1 MHKALKMI
9 KKVLDNCMIRLN
21 LMNELI
27 SINRTKLKDQDK
39 RIKSLEFMIDKYI
52 TNNDAMPY
60 LEKGTRG
67 SYAHPN
73 DENTKWCR
81 NIHCEKGCPQCAG
94 FKLIEKT
101 RIEEFHAKIDKK
113 YGYDEVEWNRVS
125 GDPYDDDDELVINDP
140 DDGSWAGR

>member
-52 TNNDAMPY
+52 TNNDNFP
-60 LEKGTRG
+60 
-67 SYAHPN
+67 SP
-73 DENTKWCR
+73 
-81 NIHCEKGCPQCAG
+81 
-94 FKLIEKT
+94 
-101 RIEEFHAKIDKK
+101 ID
-113 YGYDEVEWNRVS
+113 S
-125 GDPYDDDDELVINDP
+125 ELMINDP
-140 DDGSWAGR
+140 DDGSWVGR